1 MTTIWTTIRQI
12 ILLDILFPRYNIN
25 IILISGRDPYYE
37 YSEIE
42 YSEK

>member
-1 MTTIWTTIRQI
+1 MDNNKTDNIA
-12 ILLDILFPRYNIN
+12 ILFPRYNIN